1 MKAMLIVLL
10 FSVFSLGATVTSTR
24 VFGVKGQTITT
35 GAITGAGTDVTEA
48 FDIGNSAAGS
58 IQALA
63 GTFGT
68 TTLTVQVSN
77 DGSTWATAKDT
88 AGSDITF
95 TAVGIK
101 YIQMGPKYL
110 RVQAPSGNGTGLTT
124 AINLGYR

>member
-1 MKAMLIVLL
+1 MKMFFAILLVGL
-10 FSVFSLGATVTSTR
+10 FSLSATVTSVKT
-24 VFGVKGQTITT
+24 FGVKGQTITT

-48 FDIGNSAAGS
+48 FDIGNSASGS

-77 DGSTWATAKDT
+77 DGSTWETAKDT

-124 AINLGYR
+124 AIHLTYR